1 LKNAKKALLAMYNK
15 GSEYMRRFLL
25 SNTVNTRDL
34 GGYPIE
40 CGKVSTYKV
49 FLRSDV
55 PIQVSDDDIELLL
68 SNNITTI
75 VDLRS
80 NDEVQSKPC
89 ALKSYNKFEYYHCKA
104 HGDGYLPE
112 SVEAVSDSYFEMVDE
127 QKTVLNIMRVFA
139 KAKGGVL
146 YHCTAG
152 KDRTGVISALLL
164 LLVGVCKTDIL
175 ADYQISQAYLGSM
188 LQQFCKSNENV
199 DINIITP
206 KTEYMEKFL
215 DMFQQKYNSVEE
227 YFSQIGLSDSEVL
240 RLKTKLLNCVE

>member
-1 LKNAKKALLAMYNK
+1 
-15 GSEYMRRFLL
+15 MRRFLL
-25 SNTVNTRDL
+25 SNTLNTRDL
-34 GGYPIE
+34 GGYPID
-40 CGKVSTYKV
+40 CRKSTTYKV

-55 PIQVSDDDIELLL
+55 PIEVSDDDIELLL

-80 NDEVQSKPC
+80 DDEVQNKPC
-89 ALKSYNKFEYYHCKA
+89 ALKNDKKFEYYHCKA
-104 HGDGYLPE
+104 HGDGCLPA
-112 SVEAVSDSYFEMVDE
+112 SAYAVPNSYFEMVDE

-152 KDRTGVISALLL
+152 KDRTGVISVLLL

-188 LQQFCKSNENV
+188 LQQFCKSNKNV
-199 DINIITP
+199 DVNIITP
-206 KTEYMEKFL
+206 KIEYMEKFL

-240 RLKTKLLNCVE
+240 RLKTKLINCVG

>member
-1 LKNAKKALLAMYNK
+1 MYNK

>member
-1 LKNAKKALLAMYNK
+1 MYNK
-15 GSEYMRRFLL
+15 GSGYMRRFLL

-34 GGYPIE
+34 GGYVID
-40 CGKVSTYKV
+40 CKKITTYKV

-80 NDEVQSKPC
+80 DIEVQSKPC
-89 ALKSYNKFEYYHCKA
+89 ALKNNKKFEYFHCKVY
-104 HGDGYLPE
+104 GDGRLPV
-112 SVEAVSDSYFEMVDE
+112 SVEAVPDSYFEMVDE
-127 QKTVLNIMRVFA
+127 QKTMLNIMRVLV
-139 KAKGGVL
+139 KAEGGVL

-175 ADYQISQAYLGSM
+175 DDYQISQAYLGSM
-188 LQQFCKSNENV
+188 LQQYCKSNKGV
-199 DINIITP
+199 DVNIITP
-206 KTEYMEKFL
+206 KSEYMEKFL
-215 DMFQQKYNSVEE
+215 DMFQQRYNSVEE
-227 YFSQIGLSDSEVL
+227 YFFRIGLSDSDVL
-240 RLKTKLLNCVE
+240 RLKKKLITFVG

>member
-1 LKNAKKALLAMYNK
+1 MCRL
-15 GSEYMRRFLL
+15 LL
-25 SNTVNTRDL
+25 SNTLNTRDL
-34 GGYPIE
+34 GGYSID
-40 CGKVSTYKV
+40 CGKLTTYKV

-80 NDEVQSKPC
+80 DDEVQSKPC
-89 ALKSYNKFEYYHCKA
+89 ALKNYMQFEYYHCKV
-104 HGDGYLPE
+104 HGDGCLPA
-112 SVEAVSDSYFEMVDE
+112 SVEAVPDSYFEMVDE

-164 LLVGVCKTDIL
+164 LLVGVCKADIL
-175 ADYQISQAYLGSM
+175 VDYQVSQEYLGPM
-188 LQQFCKSNENV
+188 LQQFCKSNKNV
-199 DINIITP
+199 DVNIITP
-206 KTEYMEKFL
+206 KIEYMEKFL
-215 DMFQQKYNSVEE
+215 DMFQHKYNSVEE
-227 YFSQIGLSDSEVL
+227 YFSRIGLSDNEVL
-240 RLKTKLLNCVE
+240 RLKTMLKV